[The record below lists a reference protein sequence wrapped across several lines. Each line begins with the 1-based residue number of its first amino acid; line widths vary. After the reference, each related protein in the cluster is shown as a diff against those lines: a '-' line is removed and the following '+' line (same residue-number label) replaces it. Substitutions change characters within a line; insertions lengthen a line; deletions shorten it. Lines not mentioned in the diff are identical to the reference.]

1 MVNKIGQQMMLLGI
15 VFMVAA
21 FIAAILMIDPMKDLI
36 NIGRA
41 SLDCANT
48 SITTGEKLSCLM
60 VDAILPYFVITALV
74 AGAAYIFYKTSMG
87 G

>member
-21 FIAAILMIDPMKDLI
+21 FIAAILMIDPMKDLLS
-36 NIGRA
+36 IGRT
-41 SLDCANT
+41 SLDCSNT
-48 SITTGEKLSCLM
+48 SITTGEKLSCLI
-60 VDAILPYFVITALV
+60 VDATLPYFVITALV

-87 G
+87 S